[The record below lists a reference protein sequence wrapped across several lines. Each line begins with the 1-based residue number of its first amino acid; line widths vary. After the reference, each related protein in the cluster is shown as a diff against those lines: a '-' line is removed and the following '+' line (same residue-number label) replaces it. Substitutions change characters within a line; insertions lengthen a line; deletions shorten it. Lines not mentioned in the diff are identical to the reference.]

1 MAVNA
6 QGTTTQDKYGLI
18 KEQEDFL
25 VKMDKQNIKKG
36 LSVVQRKE
44 AMNTELANL
53 QKINKDKDSFG
64 KLPTQFKDTVGDLT
78 DLNNNGIPDSQEGF
92 GLSQKEGG
100 TTSIGFTNNPLG
112 TTYDV
117 PTNFTD
123 VENSLIDY
131 EKGMAQ
137 YESELIK
144 KAADR
149 ASLVT
154 NENAKR
160 IIDTNNAMVGN
171 IQGLLEER
179 VNQNKEQY
187 VDAVSSVY
195 RQLGGQVK
203 QFQRIIGTDGKAI
216 DDSTMLSLM

>member
-1 MAVNA
+1 
-6 QGTTTQDKYGLI
+6 
-18 KEQEDFL
+18 
-25 VKMDKQNIKKG
+25 
-36 LSVVQRKE
+36 
-44 AMNTELANL
+44 MNKTIADI
-53 QKINKDKDSFG
+53 QKLNVSKDTYG
-64 KLPTQFKDTVGDLT
+64 KLPTQFNDTVGDML

-92 GLSQKEGG
+92 GMDKKEGG

-123 VENSLIDY
+123 VENSLVDY

-195 RQLGGQVK
+195 RQL
-203 QFQRIIGTDGKAI
+203 
-216 DDSTMLSLM
+216 